1 MILDDQCEEMLS
13 GKYGRLVQ
21 GAMEF
26 LVNLGKAFEARDM
39 VDIDFAFVYTAP
51 DILHARNKP
60 LDFLSLKAFQE
71 AITLGVKVRVPT
83 ISGIGAIDYDRCEFL
98 QIPQQTVE
106 RLKQQI
112 DLNKALGLIY
122 LPTCDPYLVVGT
134 YVTPFGCHM
143 ASIESSAIPYY
154 NSVLGA
160 RCNQDGIAAFFA
172 ALTGKYPR
180 FGYHLDEKRR
190 PSHLVIVKTKL
201 KSYMDYGVLGLIV
214 GEQVGDEVAAFMM
227 NENPRPYE
235 LVHLGSGL
243 ASGGPVTMY
252 HIIGL
257 TPEAR
262 TFDGI
267 LDRRS
272 LKQVH
277 EITEENIR
285 EIYSKFSGKDE
296 KVDFVV
302 LGCPYYDVFEL
313 KKVAELLK
321 GRRIK
326 KGISFWVHADPLA
339 KTTAEASGFAQDIY
353 DAGGQI
359 VCGTCPQ
366 ISAGKP
372 GPSYTFAHPEYSIG
386 NLATDSIKQAHY
398 SGLILRARKCLLGET
413 DRCIEAAV
421 RGTWR

>member
-1 MILDDQCEEMLS
+1 MILDDQCERMLS
-13 GKYGRLVQ
+13 GKDGRLVQ

-26 LVNLGKAFEARDM
+26 LVNLGKAFEAKDM
-39 VDIDFAFVYTAP
+39 VNIDFAFVYTAP

-60 LDFLSLKAFQE
+60 LDFLSLNAFQE
-71 AITLGVKVRVPT
+71 AIALGVKVRVPT
-83 ISGIGAIDYDRCEFL
+83 ISGIGPIDFDCCEFL
-98 QIPQQTVE
+98 QIPEQTAE

-112 DLNKALGLIY
+112 EMNKALGLIY
-122 LPTCDPYLVVGT
+122 LPTCDPYLIAGT
-134 YVTPFGCHM
+134 SVAPLGSHM

-180 FGYHLDEKRR
+180 FGYHLDENRR
-190 PSHLVIVKTKL
+190 PSRLVTVRAKL
-201 KSYMDYGVLGLIV
+201 KSYIDYGILGLLV
-214 GEQVGDEVAAFMM
+214 GERIGPEVAAFMM

-252 HIIGL
+252 HILGV

-262 TFDGI
+262 TFDGV
-267 LDRRS
+267 LNRANLR
-272 LKQVH
+272 QVH
-277 EITEENIR
+277 EITDEDIR
-285 EIYSKFSGKDE
+285 QVYAKYSGKDE
-296 KVDFVV
+296 PVDFVA

-313 KKVAELLK
+313 KKIAQLLK

-326 KGISFWVHADPLA
+326 KGVSLWVHADPLA
-339 KTTAEASGFAQDIY
+339 KATAEASGFAQDITE
-353 DAGGQI
+353 AGGKI
-359 VCGTCPQ
+359 ICGTCPQ

-372 GPSYTFAHPEYSIG
+372 GPAYTFAHPEYTIG
-386 NLATDSIKQAHY
+386 NLVTDSIKQAHY
-398 SGLILRARKCLLGET
+398 SGLILRAQKCLLGET